1 MKQKNTGA
9 RQDRN
14 AHWRGPRSTV
24 FKGVAAMASASL
36 HVTTGQEESDV
47 RPRGG
52 KEFLRHREPIQER
65 ESKARPG
72 LLRRAPNA

>member
-1 MKQKNTGA
+1 
-9 RQDRN
+9 
-14 AHWRGPRSTV
+14 
-24 FKGVAAMASASL
+24 MASAFL

-47 RPRGG
+47 GPRGG
-52 KEFLRHREPIQER
+52 TEFLRHREPIQER